1 MMTTMKIQQ
10 QSNTSPIFSF
20 TGGAVWKCFLKRNNK
35 VEEEEIKSKLFLIF
49 FPLLLFNQE
58 ISENLLSHYH
68 QGFEQQDQVPDY
80 GQNIN

>member
-10 QSNTSPIFSF
+10 QGNTSPIFSF

-49 FPLLLFNQE
+49 FPFYYLIRKFQE
-58 ISENLLSHYH
+58 SLSSHYH